1 MCWPMTP
8 ENTTTTLPCCILRL
22 KGIKGIIDTSKHI
35 CLLVIDK
42 KSTKSIKPCHIW
54 YRDGIYIYD
63 VQMQVDKQ

>member
-42 KSTKSIKPCHIW
+42 KSTQSIN
-54 YRDGIYIYD
+54 IYD